1 MEGPTAFPALLSPFI
16 DSGHARI
23 NYSKGKIDFWN
34 GAAIHLCH
42 CQYEKDVFK
51 YQGAEIHVLLIDEL
65 THFTDKIYRFL
76 RGRCRLGGLDLPK
89 EYHGK
94 FPVIINGANPG
105 GIGHNWVKKTF
116 INNCKPM
123 EIRQMSKADGGMRRQ
138 YIPARLEDNPT
149 LMENDPDYADR
160 LEGLGNP
167 ALVRAMRKGDWN
179 IVSGGMVDDLWDDKV
194 HILKPF
200 AIPPSWA
207 IDRSM
212 DWGSSKPFSIGYWAT
227 SDGTPVLLM
236 DGKTRTFPRNTKI
249 RIAEWYGCT
258 ANANEGLKLP
268 AREVAREMKVREQAF
283 EWGKRIKDGP
293 ADSSIFDTDN
303 EISIADDF
311 KKEGIKWLA
320 ADKRPG
326 SRVNGAN
333 QIRTLLKAAVTN
345 PKEEA
350 GLYVFDCCRAFID
363 QIPVIPRDENKTDD
377 VDTDAEDHIW
387 DETRYQVARKQ
398 QQAKIYE
405 L

>member
-1 MEGPTAFPALLSPFI
+1 
-16 DSGHARI
+16 
-23 NYSKGKIDFWN
+23 
-34 GAAIHLCH
+34 
-42 CQYEKDVFK
+42 
-51 YQGAEIHVLLIDEL
+51 
-65 THFTDKIYRFL
+65 
-76 RGRCRLGGLDLPK
+76 LPK